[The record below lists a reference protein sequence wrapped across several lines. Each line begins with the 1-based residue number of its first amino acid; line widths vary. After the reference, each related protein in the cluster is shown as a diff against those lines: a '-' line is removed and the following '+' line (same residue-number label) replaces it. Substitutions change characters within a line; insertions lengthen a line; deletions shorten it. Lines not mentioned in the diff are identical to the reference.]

1 MRKRIQL
8 ADLPFYTQRM
18 TAENWQEEGF
28 SSLAEAESWSGRGCG
43 IASLRMVLEGFGCT
57 CGRQG
62 NMISKGL
69 ATGAYKEGVGWIHGK
84 LAEMAGNYGVFGE
97 AKRGKTL
104 TDLQK
109 DLENGFVCIASVT
122 PYFRFGQKKPTGV
135 FTEKA
140 GIWCLCMAVKQ
151 KGERQPIFCFIIPP
165 CMRNITCPIGQW
177 PRRSLHLL
185 FPAIISVFEKPALC
199 GRQRR
204 QTPLS

>member
-1 MRKRIQL
+1 MKKRIQL

-43 IASLRMVLEGFGCT
+43 IASLRMVLEGFGCV

-62 NMISKGL
+62 EMISKGL
-69 ATGAYKEGVGWIHGK
+69 AAGAYKEGIGWIHGK

-104 TDLQK
+104 ADLQK

-122 PYFRFGQKKPTGV
+122 PYFRFGQQKPDGSFYGKGGHLV
-135 FTEKA
+135 PVYGCETE
-140 GIWCLCMAVKQ
+140 
-151 KGERQPIFCFIIPP
+151 GERQPIFCFIIPP

-177 PRRSLHLL
+177 PPRSLHLL
-185 FPAIISVFEKPALC
+185 FPAIISVFEKPALY